1 MHYTRHIILALLIVG
16 SVTYDSSAQST
27 DSWQSLSM
35 VTFISEFDADWGIDI
50 QVPTFSPIVRALEGQ
65 EITAEGF
72 IIPLTGKVEQ
82 SHFMLSRYPQSMCFF
97 CGAAGPET
105 AMQVFTANEKKIPYT
120 DEKITVTGILH
131 INDKDVNNPLY
142 TLEDAKVI
150 K

>member
-1 MHYTRHIILALLIVG
+1 MYRLTVIALLSIV
-16 SVTYDSSAQST
+16 SYCSSAQTT

-35 VTFISEFDADWGIDI
+35 VTFTSEFDADWGIDV
-50 QVPTFSPIVRALEGQ
+50 QVPTFGPIVKALEGKQ
-65 EITAEGF
+65 MEVEGF

-105 AMQVFTANEKKIPYT
+105 AMQVFMAEEVKVAYT
-120 DEKITVTGILH
+120 DEKITVRGTLH
-131 INDKDVNNPLY
+131 INDKDANNPLY
-142 TLEDAKVI
+142 TLSDATVI